1 MSECIS
7 GAVCGQADTY
17 CLVVLSLAVVGGLA
31 AVLVSVLQKLGYSN
45 IKRSHDSPGQAFNS
59 PGV

>member
-17 CLVVLSLAVVGGLA
+17 CLVVLSLAVEARERKVVWLRFWCQLCRNWGT
-31 AVLVSVLQKLGYSN
+31 V
-45 IKRSHDSPGQAFNS
+45 
-59 PGV
+59 